1 MTKKSEDSKI
11 WYFAYGILGNK
22 LDRLFPKFRGLRKNL
37 QKALIRVSYRAYVA
51 LVFLTAI
58 LTFIASAVT
67 VTVLLFLFTSLKILQ
82 MGFFSMLGLSL
93 GISGIAALLA
103 FMIMYNYP
111 ALKAKTRKGKL
122 DNELPYTA
130 SYLSILSSAGS
141 SPDKL
146 FISLSTAKT
155 MPSSTEDANVILRD
169 TKLLGKDMFSA
180 VKTAADRSPSPR
192 YTLFMEGL
200 IATIRS
206 GGDMTQYLNDE
217 SKELMR
223 TRTMEMHQFLDSLG
237 LMAEMYITLLVAFP
251 LILIIMLGVMSTLGG
266 AMGGMSITAIMYML
280 TYLAIP
286 FLAMVVILL
295 IDAMSPK

>member
-1 MTKKSEDSKI
+1 MTKKSEGSKI
-11 WYFAYGILGNK
+11 WYFAYGLLGDK
-22 LDRLFPKFRGLRKNL
+22 LGRLFPKFRGLRKNL

-51 LVFLTAI
+51 LIFLTTI

-82 MGFFSMLGLSL
+82 MSFFSLLGWSL

-103 FMIMYNYP
+103 FMIMYIYP
-111 ALKAKTRKGKL
+111 ALKANTRKGKL

-130 SYLSILSSAGS
+130 SYLSILASAGS

-146 FISLSTAKT
+146 FISLSTTKT
-155 MPSSTEDANVILRD
+155 MPSSTEDAKVILRD

-206 GGDMTQYLNDE
+206 GGDLTLYLNDE

-223 TRTMEMHQFLDSLG
+223 TRTLEMHQFLDSLG
-237 LMAEMYITLLVAFP
+237 LMAEMYISLLVAFP

-286 FLAMVVILL
+286 FLAMLVILL